1 MGGPLSNLSWGGW
14 ITVNFP
20 PLDATNIHSGRITTP
35 GSVRQLVVLI
45 LICSTL
51 WSVNTLTNCQGKHF
65 LQRCVEEMCI
75 SQAVELSLCCLG
87 TEAFDAFKAWV
98 KTSAQPASALWD
110 KLLRP
115 SLPPV
120 QLDLETP
127 VSASFTTSCSATWP
141 WTASATWPWVL
152 QIPLPLFFEDFH
164 FGLIL
169 GVSLEGNTSPI

>member
-1 MGGPLSNLSWGGW
+1 MGGSLSNLSWGGW
-14 ITVNFP
+14 ITVNFFP
-20 PLDATNIHSGRITTP
+20 PRCNKYSFW
-35 GSVRQLVVLI
+35 QNNVLI

-120 QLDLETP
+120 QLHLEPPVQLDLESFRSFCP
-127 VSASFTTSCSATWP
+127 RPLKIFILGYFWVSA
-141 WTASATWPWVL
+141 
-152 QIPLPLFFEDFH
+152 
-164 FGLIL
+164 
-169 GVSLEGNTSPI
+169 